1 MSAGTCCDRLPSP
14 HGSRRREWRSQLR
27 ALGCACVIALSGCT
41 SVSSPPEL
49 TPSSPSMVHPPTP
62 TPSSTASPSASG
74 ALPAVRASAS
84 TPSAGPL
91 LRDATRVIPA
101 QAKGFTLVLG
111 VLPDGDAIVAQAS
124 SSLALVQSRVGT
136 WSGGSVRWFPARPAA
151 LPHQAFAAA
160 EARGTVVWRETPST
174 TLDVE
179 PWRILATT
187 LGSGTVRVVAL
198 SSSLTGDDDVPPPP
212 GVQVLATD
220 GVTAWWTA
228 PYLDPTGYRGVAT
241 RVVGASVK
249 SEKATPVV
257 VADHAYL
264 PVVAGGQVV
273 VLRSLVSDRASGDV
287 SPSLPPLTVGDGSC
301 TRARW
306 ASVRRFG
313 RPVGRH
319 GSWST

>member
-1 MSAGTCCDRLPSP
+1 M
-14 HGSRRREWRSQLR
+14 
-27 ALGCACVIALSGCT
+27 
-41 SVSSPPEL
+41 
-49 TPSSPSMVHPPTP
+49 
-62 TPSSTASPSASG
+62 
-74 ALPAVRASAS
+74 
-84 TPSAGPL
+84 
-91 LRDATRVIPA
+91 
-101 QAKGFTLVLG
+101 
-111 VLPDGDAIVAQAS
+111 
-124 SSLALVQSRVGT
+124 
-136 WSGGSVRWFPARPAA
+136 
-151 LPHQAFAAA
+151 
-160 EARGTVVWRETPST
+160 WRETPST

-273 VLRSLVSDRASGDV
+273 VLRSLVSDRASGGRFAFLAPLDGGGRV
-287 SPSLPPLTVGDGSC
+287 VHSGTLGEREAIWSACGSPRFLVYVISSGDLVNPGQPSEMAVESAQLHIRELSTGAETLIALQDSGKSLSLSCSDTLVAWGNGSSNGDPGQYVYDLHRHELYRLGEAAGRSVVFVADSVIAWSNAPADPLAPTEY
-301 TRARW
+301 TIARW
-306 ASVRRFG
+306 GTVNS
-313 RPVGRH
+313 
-319 GSWST
+319 